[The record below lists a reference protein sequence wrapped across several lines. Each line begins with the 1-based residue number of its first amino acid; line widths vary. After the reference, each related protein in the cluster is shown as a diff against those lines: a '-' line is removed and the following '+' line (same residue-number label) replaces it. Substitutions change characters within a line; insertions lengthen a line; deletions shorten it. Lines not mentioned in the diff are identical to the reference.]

1 MKSSGLFRGGT
12 LDDALSKA
20 CTSLRSRVGELTYDV
35 CEEENGS
42 SEVVIEAG
50 VDPVAVLGLFLSET
64 FESGKL
70 DISARLDT
78 GEEGLE
84 GELKGEDVRW
94 LTGSGGRGLDALQ
107 YLCNRVINRRMAEHH
122 PVHLDSEGFKLRR
135 AEQLQDRA
143 EDAAEEVLRRRAP
156 VKIGPLTPAARRE
169 IHMALADD
177 PDVETESDGEGFL
190 KKVVIRPRRRS

>member
-1 MKSSGLFRGGT
+1 MKSSGLFRGHT
-12 LDDALSKA
+12 LDDALSDA
-20 CTSLRSRVGELTYDV
+20 CTTLRSRVGELTYEV
-35 CEEENGS
+35 SEEGEN

-50 VDPVAVLGLFLSET
+50 VDPVAVLGLFLSES
-64 FESGKL
+64 FESGEL
-70 DISARLDT
+70 DIRARVGT
-78 GEEGLE
+78 GGEGLE
-84 GELKGEDVRW
+84 GELEGEDVRW

-107 YLCNRVINRRMAEHH
+107 YLCNRVINRRMDKHH
-122 PVHLDSEGFKLRR
+122 PVHLDCDGFKLRR

-143 EDAAEEVLRRRAP
+143 EDAAEEVLRRRTP

-190 KKVVIRPRRRS
+190 KRVVVRLRRRR